1 MLDHIRRVT
10 GNLDRALS
18 DLKAGDSLPIVN
30 ALAGCETKVRS
41 ALLAAIVCANLDP
54 QHVQDLV
61 DALATMAL
69 HEVGVGPGRG

>member
-1 MLDHIRRVT
+1 
-10 GNLDRALS
+10 
-18 DLKAGDSLPIVN
+18 
-30 ALAGCETKVRS
+30 VRS